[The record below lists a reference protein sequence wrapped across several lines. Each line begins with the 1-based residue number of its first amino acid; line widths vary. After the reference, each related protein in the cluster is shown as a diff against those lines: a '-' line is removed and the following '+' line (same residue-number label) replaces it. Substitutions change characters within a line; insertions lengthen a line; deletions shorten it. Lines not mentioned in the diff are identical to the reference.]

1 MIVYFVY
8 EICVRFSRNMYFVD
22 FLMMSNF
29 LYLDKC
35 NLFVIVIII
44 NRIKYFKYLINY
56 DIVEGLVYLYVG
68 FNN

>member
-1 MIVYFVY
+1 
-8 EICVRFSRNMYFVD
+8 MYFVD

-29 LYLDKC
+29 LYLDNKC

-68 FNN
+68 FNNLFFVK

>member
-1 MIVYFVY
+1 MY
-8 EICVRFSRNMYFVD
+8 EICVWFSRDMYFVD

-29 LYLDKC
+29 LYLDNKC

-68 FNN
+68 FN

>member
-1 MIVYFVY
+1 MKFVY
-8 EICVRFSRNMYFVD
+8 DLVENMYFVD

-29 LYLDKC
+29 LYLDNKC

>member
-1 MIVYFVY
+1 
-8 EICVRFSRNMYFVD
+8 MYFVD

-29 LYLDKC
+29 LYLDNKC

-44 NRIKYFKYLINY
+44 NRIKFFKYLINY

>member
-1 MIVYFVY
+1 MY
-8 EICVRFSRNMYFVD
+8 EICVWFSRDLYFVE

-29 LYLDKC
+29 LYLDNKC
-35 NLFVIVIII
+35 NLFVIVKII

>member
-1 MIVYFVY
+1 MY
-8 EICVRFSRNMYFVD
+8 EICVWFSRDMYFVD

-29 LYLDKC
+29 LYLDNKC